1 MLDMNNERR
10 AMLAAAAAYCI
21 FGLSYLFSSVALDV
35 VGDPVILLAIRFCI
49 TFVALNI
56 LVATKIMKLELKGKN
71 LLPPVLLGVLQPV
84 LYFFMENYGLMY
96 TSTAF
101 TGMVSSVSP
110 VFSALLGAVMLK
122 EMPTRRQWIFIFV
135 SIIGFM
141 MVSLGANEGEN
152 TLPGCLCLIGAYA
165 SGAFYS
171 ILVRKLSRIFSAFE
185 LTYIMFTVGFAFFG
199 GFAFVKYGGE
209 TVAIISGALG
219 NGRFIGSALYLGVL
233 ASVFAY
239 MMANYSLRHL
249 TVARSTIFTSFST
262 VVSVVSGV
270 VILGNNFTVLYGIAF
285 VLMLIGVWGVNRYAR
300 GVN

>member
-1 MLDMNNERR
+1 MNNERK

-35 VGDPVILLAIRFCI
+35 VGDPVVLLSIRFCI
-49 TFVALNI
+49 TFIALNV
-56 LVATKIMKLELKGKN
+56 LVATKILKLNLKGKN
-71 LLPPVLLGVLQPV
+71 LLPAVILGIIQPV

-101 TGMVSSVSP
+101 TGMISSISP
-110 VFSALLGAVMLK
+110 IFSALLGALMLR
-122 EMPTRRQWIFIFV
+122 EIPTRKQWVFIGI
-135 SIIGFM
+135 SIAGFM

-152 TLPGCLCLIGAYA
+152 TLPGCLCLIGAYV

-185 LTYIMFTVGFAFFG
+185 LTYIMFTVGFVFFG
-199 GFAFVKYGGE
+199 GFAFIKYGAD
-209 TVAIISGALG
+209 TLG
-219 NGRFIGSALYLGVL
+219 ILADAVTNGRFIGSALYLGVL

-239 MMANYSLRHL
+239 MMANYSLKHL

-270 VILGNNFTVLYGIAF
+270 VVLGNNFTVVYGVAF
-285 VLMLIGVWGVNRYAR
+285 VLMLVGVWGVNRFAR